1 MENNNS
7 LDPLGPEFGR
17 INAPAIDSKSL
28 TPFEG
33 DTLKD
38 NKINFFPVTGPL
50 SSTNPSIAIQDAV
63 TGRAPRIQSK
73 NNPRKGVTASQVG
86 DAFAQNF
93 KMELA
98 ANRDRNQY
106 AKVNAYNAGPS
117 GNSFYKR
124 YAAFGQKKFDEIG
137 FSPLR
142 DNEAMY
148 NANTSWSDKFVRSMT
163 YGLIPLTARGFISG
177 PKSLIKMMQG
187 DFSTD
192 LEDARINAEA
202 SAIGQDTSKGLG
214 AFFNNTAMSFG
225 YTAGIIAESILE
237 EVAGA
242 LLSPLT
248 GGGSFFAATANNARK
263 IGKIGEAIDMAV
275 DGYKAVN
282 QTLKEA
288 NNINGA
294 RKMWKAAENIN
305 ASKITKF
312 INPFENT
319 FDAIVGIGKN
329 TDNLTGLARLSQST
343 SRTAGGLF
351 RDVRNINMALAEAR
365 LEGGLVENELYDKA
379 YDAFYLKNKRAPN
392 DDEQYQMT
400 KTAKEAGMHTLMWNT
415 GLILASNKIVIP
427 NLLKSGVSKRALQSK
442 LDDVYSFKGG
452 KVVLEKTFKEGKK
465 IANGTFTYVEDSF
478 KNSLKGFKKAPVMT
492 TAKIAGKYL
501 KGNLMEGVQENLQDV
516 ISTSNEE
523 YYLTAYKNKE
533 LGAHLYNK
541 SLDSLMYNG
550 VKNQFS
556 AQGFET
562 FSSGL
567 LMGLFSGGLNLLKG
581 GFDYGY
587 NNTFNK
593 EKYQE
598 YKETREKHGKEVAQQ
613 LTALYNT
620 PSQFFNSRI
629 FNYGTQNNII
639 TEIDDADT
647 KKAKDELARAFVTQ
661 VTTALNTNTLN
672 YFKDHIASFKELTQ
686 EEYEEAFG
694 FEKGT
699 GTNQQE
705 KIDSILA
712 NVDSVQKAYTYAMDR
727 FKDPID
733 LSDYKEGTPEYEDAD
748 MLKNAWRQGINSYVF
763 KNHAFMN
770 ATKRMTDISGS
781 ILNNPSMKNMS
792 QLDMNFILDPSNI
805 GNEIDL
811 LNSEIETLK
820 QATDKK
826 SKDDLLKKQ
835 KRVTALEDF
844 AAAHKQYESRPSKV
858 KVANAVFEEIK
869 KQNNLEELTNEQKL
883 QILEENKDKLK
894 EVFGEELSDSEI
906 EHILDAEKGETLLN
920 SKLEIA
926 YKNYLK
932 NTNGIDPS
940 YVFDTDIDNSFVTL
954 KHYYELYKESKQLV
968 EQINLLHDPQG
979 FMDHIDKT
987 RVWMSN
993 MYNNRQDYYIDMVN
1007 KQMAALESNELLNR
1021 LADMNIFID
1030 LDEFQDFM
1038 ENGTPPK
1045 EFFDQTTKQVVP
1057 IGSEKYKELFFKLF
1071 QAKAL
1076 REKNVKQETLD
1087 EKLQV
1092 QIDKLNVAEQIELD
1106 ALEKVEVKTKGNTV
1120 KKDDLTIKDIAVAV
1134 ALGEYV
1140 DITDASNGN
1149 VITLYSSEQ
1158 GLRSNDN
1165 DGDLISIKDVTSK
1178 FSQFTT
1184 YKIEFKSDPEQVKVI
1199 NEKYNKLKEETIA
1212 KYNAEKE
1219 KNELKV
1225 YSINTPLNQF
1235 PKDLYKQLQDAYNE
1249 SEEAQSVDTL
1259 DLEDEDIEIMFS
1271 NFILKNPV
1279 AKEIIDAYNAKNEEE
1294 VQNEKSGAIDEF
1306 DFQQGKKTVNTSKY
1320 TTDQLTAIVAQLKLL
1335 KDAEKEIVKKEIYS
1349 TLINK
1354 FEKLIATRKGKEF
1367 TPEVQEMIKTL
1378 EEKLLAQQKNIEKI
1392 NEDNYKVKSTGV
1404 LLERVTNFLKKLKKG
1419 LFKYKGVATIA
1430 KAFNN
1435 SIDRIGLNKESID
1448 DFVNELDDTLFKL
1461 KKSGY
1466 TKDTVDGINSTSDIL
1481 RTYLNNIL
1489 ENKENQPVKSKKAL
1503 LLDIQKFIA
1512 DNVYVYTQ
1520 VAGTY
1525 LDEQLRNF
1533 FTPGSVPK
1541 FDESK
1546 ITREAYD
1553 ELFGADSFIRPL
1565 KKKIDSG
1572 ELYVLANNIKVFDEE
1587 TGVAGEIDLLLIDKE
1602 GKLQIIDFKTGD
1614 QEKWNGFVNKTE
1626 SGLNK
1631 LDEYT
1636 LQQYTYARLLKKMT
1650 GLDAEINIMPIEVT
1664 INQKE
1669 YRIYSVNQP
1678 TNTKLLGLDKWYFK
1692 LDPNFNDIKSRI
1704 DAKIKIEKKDTGKQT
1719 PPPASNQSDIEAKK
1733 ADIER
1738 RRQEDLNFNK
1748 ITKSSTGI
1756 SAPALW
1762 SSLAEIQQKIE
1773 NDFKGNPSLS
1783 ISTYIKNNKAVS
1795 KYTQEKINEF
1805 NLALENVINAKYD
1818 AELAALE
1825 KSTTETTDPIS
1836 DEVYDNFI
1844 DYGVVPQEIINYI
1857 ADKIKNKEQL
1867 SERETAIATY
1877 KTAEIN
1883 KRLEELYKLEQE
1895 KITKVSELTLKKGD
1909 TVIVEN
1915 TIFGKNEGIVFANK
1929 GAVITVLKS
1938 TEKGVTFTYNKRQ
1951 KTVPLSELD
1960 KHVTTMP
1967 IAKAKEAQKADEKLD
1982 EIDKDIIAE
1991 SSKIVKDFIKKDE
2004 AMTNAQTK
2012 ADNKKLA
2019 DIYNDLLNDLD
2030 C

>member
-1 MENNNS
+1 
-7 LDPLGPEFGR
+7 
-17 INAPAIDSKSL
+17 
-28 TPFEG
+28 
-33 DTLKD
+33 
-38 NKINFFPVTGPL
+38 
-50 SSTNPSIAIQDAV
+50 
-63 TGRAPRIQSK
+63 
-73 NNPRKGVTASQVG
+73 
-86 DAFAQNF
+86 
-93 KMELA
+93 
-98 ANRDRNQY
+98 
-106 AKVNAYNAGPS
+106 
-117 GNSFYKR
+117 
-124 YAAFGQKKFDEIG
+124 
-137 FSPLR
+137 
-142 DNEAMY
+142 
-148 NANTSWSDKFVRSMT
+148 
-163 YGLIPLTARGFISG
+163 
-177 PKSLIKMMQG
+177 
-187 DFSTD
+187 
-192 LEDARINAEA
+192 
-202 SAIGQDTSKGLG
+202 
-214 AFFNNTAMSFG
+214 
-225 YTAGIIAESILE
+225 
-237 EVAGA
+237 
-242 LLSPLT
+242 
-248 GGGSFFAATANNARK
+248 
-263 IGKIGEAIDMAV
+263 
-275 DGYKAVN
+275 
-282 QTLKEA
+282 
-288 NNINGA
+288 
-294 RKMWKAAENIN
+294 
-305 ASKITKF
+305 
-312 INPFENT
+312 
-319 FDAIVGIGKN
+319 
-329 TDNLTGLARLSQST
+329 
-343 SRTAGGLF
+343 
-351 RDVRNINMALAEAR
+351 
-365 LEGGLVENELYDKA
+365 
-379 YDAFYLKNKRAPN
+379 
-392 DDEQYQMT
+392 
-400 KTAKEAGMHTLMWNT
+400 
-415 GLILASNKIVIP
+415 
-427 NLLKSGVSKRALQSK
+427 
-442 LDDVYSFKGG
+442 
-452 KVVLEKTFKEGKK
+452 
-465 IANGTFTYVEDSF
+465 
-478 KNSLKGFKKAPVMT
+478 
-492 TAKIAGKYL
+492 
-501 KGNLMEGVQENLQDV
+501 
-516 ISTSNEE
+516 
-523 YYLTAYKNKE
+523 
-533 LGAHLYNK
+533 
-541 SLDSLMYNG
+541 
-550 VKNQFS
+550 
-556 AQGFET
+556 
-562 FSSGL
+562 
-567 LMGLFSGGLNLLKG
+567 
-581 GFDYGY
+581 
-587 NNTFNK
+587 
-593 EKYQE
+593 
-598 YKETREKHGKEVAQQ
+598 
-613 LTALYNT
+613 
-620 PSQFFNSRI
+620 
-629 FNYGTQNNII
+629 
-639 TEIDDADT
+639 
-647 KKAKDELARAFVTQ
+647 
-661 VTTALNTNTLN
+661 
-672 YFKDHIASFKELTQ
+672 
-686 EEYEEAFG
+686 
-694 FEKGT
+694 
-699 GTNQQE
+699 
-705 KIDSILA
+705 
-712 NVDSVQKAYTYAMDR
+712 MDR

-733 LSDYKEGTPEYEDAD
+733 LSNYKEGTPEYEDAD

-811 LNSEIETLK
+811 LNSEIESLK

-1045 EFFDQTTKQVVP
+1045 EFFDQTTKQVIP

-1636 LQQYTYARLLKKMT
+1636 LQQYTYARLLKKMI

-1669 YRIYSVNQP
+1669 YRIYSINQP
-1678 TNTKLLGLDKWYFK
+1678 SNTKLLGLDKWYFK

-1719 PPPASNQSDIEAKK
+1719 PPPASNQSDIEAKI

-1738 RRQEDLNFNK
+1738 RRQEEL
-1748 ITKSSTGI
+1748 KSVFTTQVELVKNMLESQSDNIIQRQGFYNYHGKDYGPQRV
-1756 SAPALW
+1756 PAVTIAKEW
-1762 SSLAEIQQKIE
+1762 
-1773 NDFKGNPSLS
+1773 LS
-1783 ISTYIKNNKAVS
+1783 
-1795 KYTQEKINEF
+1795 
-1805 NLALENVINAKYD
+1805 INAKYD
-1818 AELAALE
+1818 AEINAL
-1825 KSTTETTDPIS
+1825 STSNTNIKDDTQETIS
-1836 DEVYDNFI
+1836 DE
-1844 DYGVVPQEIINYI
+1844 DYERFTDDGYVSPEIINSI
-1857 ADKIKNKEQL
+1857 ADKIKNNEVR
-1867 SERETAIATY
+1867 SIREIAIATY

-1909 TVIVEN
+1909 VLIVKD
-1915 TIFGKNEGIVFANK
+1915 TIFGKNEDDVFADV
-1929 GAVITVLKS
+1929 GAEVTVVKT
-1938 TEKGVTFTYNKRQ
+1938 TEKGITFKYNKRQ

-1960 KHVTTMP
+1960 KHLTTKV
-1967 IAKAKEAQKADEKLD
+1967 IENNKDAKKADEKLD